1 MNRKGVLRV
10 LGVAALA
17 TALAGCLKVD
27 VSLEIN
33 DDESIDGH
41 VIMAVSDE
49 LAQLTGQDPETL
61 AQQFE
66 DDVMEDA
73 PEGVTQESYEDDEFQ
88 GTRLVLDG
96 VALEEFDFSD
106 DETLSIVHE
115 GDEYQVN
122 GMLDMTGADELGD
135 LSGEE
140 QELIEG
146 FADSMDVR
154 VAITFPGDVIEH
166 NGELEGRT
174 VTWTPEF
181 GETLDIQ
188 ARAEDSAGSSFPWWI
203 VGVVAAL
210 VAVAVLVL
218 LALRRRSGG
227 STTAP
232 EPVHTAGDEPIRDQ
246 QRSGESPAYAHPPS
260 RTAES
265 ADELNPSADTMP
277 IELPAPPS
285 TVEPPDTRPA
295 PPRSPE

>member
-1 MNRKGVLRV
+1 MNRTGVLHV

-27 VSLEIN
+27 MSLEIN
-33 DDESIDGH
+33 DDDSIDGH
-41 VIMAVSDE
+41 VIMAFGDE

-73 PEGVTQESYEDDEFQ
+73 PEGVTQEPYEDDEFQ

-96 VALEEFDFSD
+96 VALEEFDVGE
-106 DETLSIVHE
+106 DETFSIVHE
-115 GDEYQVN
+115 GNEYRVN
-122 GMLDMTGADELGD
+122 GVLDMTGAEEFGD

-140 QELIEG
+140 QELIDR

-181 GETLDIQ
+181 GETLDVQ

-203 VGVVAAL
+203 VGVGAAL
-210 VAVAVLVL
+210 VAVAAMVL
-218 LALRRRSGG
+218 LALRRRPD
-227 STTAP
+227 TTAAAA
-232 EPVHTAGDEPIRDQ
+232 EPVLTAADEPIRDQ
-246 QRSGESPAYAHPPS
+246 QESESRAYADPPS
-260 RTAES
+260 WTAES
-265 ADELNPSADTMP
+265 ADEFNPPADTQP
-277 IELPAPPS
+277 IELPVPPS
-285 TVEPPDTRPA
+285 PVEPPVTRPA
-295 PPRSPE
+295 PPRPPE

>member
-1 MNRKGVLRV
+1 M
-10 LGVAALA
+10 
-17 TALAGCLKVD
+17 
-27 VSLEIN
+27 SLEIN

-41 VIMAVSDE
+41 VIMAVSDG

-66 DDVMEDA
+66 DDVMDDA
-73 PEGVTQESYEDDEFQ
+73 PEGVTQEPYEDDEFQ

-96 VALEEFDFSD
+96 VALDEFDFSD

-122 GMLDMTGADELGD
+122 GVLDITGAEELGD

-140 QELIEG
+140 QELIDG

-154 VAITFPGDVIEH
+154 VAITFPGSVIEH

-188 ARAEDSAGSSFPWWI
+188 ARAEDSGGSSFPWWI
-203 VGVVAAL
+203 AGVVAAL
-210 VAVAVLVL
+210 VAVVVLVLL
-218 LALRRRSGG
+218 LALRRRSAG
-227 STTAP
+227 STAAP
-232 EPVHTAGDEPIRDQ
+232 EPVLTAADEPVRDQ
-246 QRSGESPAYAHPPS
+246 QGSGQSPVYAHPPS
-260 RTAES
+260 WTAES
-265 ADELNPSADTMP
+265 ADELNPPADTRP
-277 IELPAPPS
+277 VELPPPAS
-285 TVEPPDTRPA
+285 PVEPPGARPA
-295 PPRSPE
+295 PPRPPE

>member
-1 MNRKGVLRV
+1 MNRKGVLHV

-27 VSLEIN
+27 MSLEIN

-49 LAQLTGQDPETL
+49 FAQLTGQDPETL

-73 PEGVTQESYEDDEFQ
+73 PEGVTQEPYEDDEFQ

-96 VALEEFDFSD
+96 VALEEFNVSD

-122 GMLDMTGADELGD
+122 GVLDMTGAEELGD

-140 QELIEG
+140 QELIDG

-203 VGVVAAL
+203 VGVGAAL
-210 VAVAVLVL
+210 VAVAAMVLL
-218 LALRRRSGG
+218 LALRRRPDA
-227 STTAP
+227 TAAAA
-232 EPVHTAGDEPIRDQ
+232 EPVLTAADEPIRDQ
-246 QRSGESPAYAHPPS
+246 EGSESRAYADAPS
-260 RTAES
+260 WTAES
-265 ADELNPSADTMP
+265 ADEDNPPADTQP
-277 IELPAPPS
+277 IELPVPPS
-285 TVEPPDTRPA
+285 PVEPPDTRPA
-295 PPRSPE
+295 PPRPPE